1 MAGLFLMFIVTVL
14 CGELLDSYLKSQNKW
29 SGAMKIIQLEPGYI
43 QLFPRTF
50 EHGLYPQHVERGDFV
65 AECRYVEGF
74 GDAWL
79 LHQQKPPHLVAHVQF
94 AKDEAEFDKKLGTAI
109 GLQKMH
115 EYISGDFTFFC
126 MLAGI
131 NANEVPP
138 FWPDRIKIPVVALQE
153 ATYWWYEYRH
163 EAYPNPHHEV
173 EGYY

>member
-1 MAGLFLMFIVTVL
+1 M
-14 CGELLDSYLKSQNKW
+14 ER
-29 SGAMKIIQLEPGYI
+29 IQLEPGYI

-50 EHGLYPQHVERGDFV
+50 EHGLHPLHVEKSDFV
-65 AECRYVEGF
+65 AECRYVEGY

-94 AKDEAEFDKKLGTAI
+94 AKDEADFDKKLGTAI

-115 EYISGDFTFFC
+115 EYIAGDLTFFC

-131 NANEVPP
+131 RSAHRDACQSKNAAEIPQT
-138 FWPDRIKIPVVALQE
+138 WPDRIKIPVVALQE
-153 ATYWWYEYRH
+153 ATRWWYEYRH
-163 EAYPNPHHEV
+163 EALSQPHHEV